1 MKKLFYLFLL
11 FPLLLA
17 SCSSDDDDD
26 WEGVNSQNIIGRWQV
41 TESFIKTLN
50 TNYPEV
56 TEELQEW
63 SVLDT
68 PMLEFQE
75 NGNLI
80 DQTGQNG
87 YYQIYDNGDVLIELN
102 DGTYF
107 KMLNVRTDGK
117 KIQWDQDIKN
127 DVQDAIN
134 QEYNGVVIYDFVLS
148 IIALRR

>member
-50 TNYPEV
+50 TNSPEV

-87 YYQIYDNGDVLIELN
+87 YYQIYDNGDVLIGLN
-102 DGTYF
+102 DGTRF
-107 KMLNVRTDGK
+107 TMLNVRTDGK
-117 KIQWDQDIKN
+117 KIQWDQDIKD
-127 DVQDAIN
+127 DVQYAIN